1 MQLQHVMTKT
11 SGFGL
16 LSTFFPFGRSLD
28 GNKKLAFSP
37 QLLSPLSPQTV
48 WIVLSNAF
56 FKNSPG
62 WRKKWCTYIFC
73 FLTWHDITLHA
84 ECTSSNL
91 PFWNM
96 NIFRH
101 QYILNPQVFW
111 ACPKITVDLSTK
123 RLIDSFADV
132 WPLTVSEKQKKLTE
146 SLSEFCKRC

>member
-56 FKNSPG
+56 FKIPLGEEKNGTLILLFDMTRYYTTYVVGCLNPFHLSKIWVPL
-62 WRKKWCTYIFC
+62 KKVF
-73 FLTWHDITLHA
+73 
-84 ECTSSNL
+84 
-91 PFWNM
+91 
-96 NIFRH
+96 
-101 QYILNPQVFW
+101 LNPQVYW
-111 ACPKITVDLSTK
+111 ACPKTTVDLSTK

>member
-56 FKNSPG
+56 FKIPLGEEKNAALILLFDMTRYYTTKGAVFCHFTFSRI
-62 WRKKWCTYIFC
+62 WISSKWVF
-73 FLTWHDITLHA
+73 
-84 ECTSSNL
+84 
-91 PFWNM
+91 
-96 NIFRH
+96 
-101 QYILNPQVFW
+101 LNPQVYW
-111 ACPKITVDLSTK
+111 ACPKTTVDLSTK